1 MLAVVAVVAVCLED
15 HQVVILDQVVVAGAV
30 GQETL
35 QVTPGNPLLTT
46 EETIAARVAV
56 VVALR
61 QDQWEETAVRV

>member
-15 HQVVILDQVVVAGAV
+15 HQVVILDRVVVAGAV
-30 GQETL
+30 GQETP
-35 QVTPGNPLLTT
+35 QVTPGNPLLAT
-46 EETIAARVAV
+46 EETIAARVVV